1 MSLTDLKGRI
11 RAFKVT
17 GLGLYA
23 VAFVAYLVISFI
35 RNSTYADYLLSSNML
50 QRWNYLLA
58 AVLLVKIYF
67 FDQQS
72 VNKFL
77 LNSVA
82 IGIGVVVWRQTHAID
97 VLMYLLLILGARGI
111 SFAAINEW
119 FLKIGTLLLLFML
132 FSVVVGLIKDLV
144 FIRDGVDRHSLGIL
158 YPTDFAAHVF
168 FLIVSYCYYAFQRL
182 TWYHYLTFVIIAVI
196 LMGLT
201 QARLDV
207 LAILLV
213 IPVFWLAKRAANER
227 PFSRVIASFY
237 WMVAP
242 ILAYVTMV
250 AALFYSVNNHLFNL
264 ADKAVS
270 GRLHLSHLAW
280 NRYGVS
286 LLGNRVTEH
295 GFGAGAGA
303 KMFYESGMEGNYF
316 YIDSSFI
323 RLLIIY
329 GLVAVVFFVGIMLVI
344 GLRSTLQKDYRLA
357 AVMLMLA
364 ISCTIEQHLL
374 NLAFDPFLI
383 ALLAGAD
390 AVGQQQNSI
399 AEV

>member
-1 MSLTDLKGRI
+1 MSLTDLKTRV
-11 RAFKVT
+11 REFRFT
-17 GLGLYA
+17 GPGLYA
-23 VAFVAYLVISFI
+23 IAFVAYLVISFI

-58 AVLLVKIYF
+58 AILLVKIYF

-72 VNKFL
+72 TKNFII
-77 LNSVA
+77 NSMA
-82 IGIGVVVWRQTHAID
+82 IGLGVIIWRQTQAID
-97 VLMYLLLILGARGI
+97 VLMYLLLILGARGLK
-111 SFAAINEW
+111 FATINEW

-132 FSVVVGLIKDLV
+132 FSVGVGLIKDLV
-144 FIRDGVDRHSLGIL
+144 FIRGGVDRHSLGIL

-168 FLIVSYCYYAFQRL
+168 FLIISYCYYAFRRL
-182 TWYHYLTFVIIAVI
+182 TWYHYLLFALIAGV
-196 LMGLT
+196 LMIVT

-207 LAILLV
+207 LAILLT
-213 IPVFWLAKRAANER
+213 IPVFWLAKRAANGHL
-227 PFSRVIASFY
+227 FARVITSFY

-250 AALFYSVNNHLFNL
+250 AALFYSAHNHLFEL
-264 ADKAVS
+264 ADKIVS

-286 LLGNRVTEH
+286 IFGNHVVEH

-303 KMFYESGMEGNYF
+303 KRFYSSGMEGNYF

-323 RLLIIY
+323 RLMIIY
-329 GLVAVVFFVGIMLVI
+329 GLVAVAFFVGVMLII

-357 AVMLMLA
+357 AVMMMLA
-364 ISCTIEQHLL
+364 ISCVIEQHLL
-374 NLAFDPFLI
+374 NLAFNPFLI
-383 ALLAGAD
+383 ALLAEVSD
-390 AVGQQQNSI
+390 QGQQKNSTV
-399 AEV
+399 EV

>member
-17 GLGLYA
+17 GPGLYA
-23 VAFVAYLVISFI
+23 IAFVAYLVISFI

-72 VNKFL
+72 VKKFF

-119 FLKIGTLLLLFML
+119 FLKIGTLLLLFMM

-168 FLIVSYCYYAFQRL
+168 FLIVSYCYYAFRRL
-182 TWYHYLTFVIIAVI
+182 TWYHYLSFVIIAIV
-196 LMGLT
+196 LMVVT

-213 IPVFWLAKRAANER
+213 IPVFWIAKQAAAGHLIAQ
-227 PFSRVIASFY
+227 VVASFY
-237 WMVAP
+237 WMIAP
-242 ILAYVTMV
+242 ILAYVTMI
-250 AALFYSVNNHLFNL
+250 AAIFYSNSNHLFTL
-264 ADKAVS
+264 VDHAVS
-270 GRLHLSHLAW
+270 GRLQLSHLAW
-280 NRYGVS
+280 NRYGLS
-286 LLGNRVTEH
+286 GLGNHVLEH

-303 KMFYESGMEGNYF
+303 KMFYATGMEGKYF

-329 GLVAVVFFVGIMLVI
+329 GLVAVVFFVGTMLLI
-344 GLRSTLQKDYRLA
+344 GLRSTLTRDYRLA
-357 AVMLMLA
+357 AVMLLLA
-364 ISCTIEQHLL
+364 ISCVIEQHLL

-383 ALLAGAD
+383 ALLAEID
-390 AVGQQQNSI
+390 QTIQQPNTI